1 MLLRRTLQRGAE
13 CFPVRST
20 TRQCYTTMG
29 PQSNQNPREQWSELP
44 GGLHGAHHSIAPVPQ
59 TPHCCFSPC
68 KQKPLRESSSLL
80 SWQSPSRACGCSW
93 RHAGSPVRR
102 ARSWAKPPPPSLF
115 TPSTPPNPRV
125 QLPSLPLTL
134 RRLPQGPAPGHHRHF
149 LAITHPGFPSSP
161 WHSHSSSLA
170 SWIRDSEAEF

>member
-29 PQSNQNPREQWSELP
+29 PQSNQTPREQWSELP

-93 RHAGSPVRR
+93 RHAGSPVHR
-102 ARSWAKPPPPSLF
+102 ARSWAKHPPLPLHPFHPTKPMGAAPQPAPHPPPPAPGPC
-115 TPSTPPNPRV
+115 TRTPP
-125 QLPSLPLTL
+125 
-134 RRLPQGPAPGHHRHF
+134 AFPGHHPPRVPQF
-149 LAITHPGFPSSP
+149 SVTLS
-161 WHSHSSSLA
+161 
-170 SWIRDSEAEF
+170 